1 MLTTIVLGSKA
12 DIPKDLLN
20 EVRKLE
26 EIFTVDTSKLK
37 EITDH
42 FVNELAKGMVPPP
55 ADHADPRRHAC

>member
-1 MLTTIVLGSKA
+1 MLTVMLGSKA

-42 FVNELAKGMVPPP
+42 FVTELAKGM
-55 ADHADPRRHAC
+55 CWSC